1 MDIIIHIFN
10 AGIKPQRRCYVCV
23 NLKREISEKF
33 PNLIEFMRAI
43 PGIPAVRN

>member
-1 MDIIIHIFN
+1 MNIIIHIFN
-10 AGIKPQRRCYVCV
+10 AGIKPQRRHSVR
-23 NLKREISEKF
+23 NQKRGISEKF

>member
-10 AGIKPQRRCYVCV
+10 AGIEPQRRHSVRD
-23 NLKREISEKF
+23 LKRGISEKF